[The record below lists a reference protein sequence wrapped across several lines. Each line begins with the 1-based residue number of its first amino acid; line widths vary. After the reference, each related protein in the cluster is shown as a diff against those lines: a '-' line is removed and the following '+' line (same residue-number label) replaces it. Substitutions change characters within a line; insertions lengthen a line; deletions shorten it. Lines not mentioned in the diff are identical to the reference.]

1 MNILILSASTG
12 GGHNRAANAL
22 KDFIAGYD
30 PKAEVNIIDAFEECS
45 AAINFTVV
53 KGYKT
58 LVTLTPHLFGLMYK
72 TSDKKSPLSDLVN
85 LVYTQ
90 CARKLQPVIE
100 GYAPDVIISCHP
112 FAGAILGYMKE
123 KKRCSAALIT
133 IVTDFLPH
141 RAYISGGIDAYITAS
156 DKGKELLHTR
166 YGVDPDRVYDYGHP
180 VYEKFYEGNGRSRA
194 EVLAE
199 LGFDPDKKTVLVM
212 AGSFGVN
219 EVLKVYE
226 SLLDIEEDYQLIVIT
241 GKNKK
246 LYEAF
251 EKMLNDDKDIVTEDE
266 PDAVKTLSEY
276 SVFRVAYNSEV
287 IPEKPKSTFH
297 RSSDRHK
304 PTRLFYFVDNVDDYM
319 HASDLIVTK
328 PGGMTTSESIACALP
343 MAVFKAYPG
352 QETQNAALLVENDI
366 GVIIPKADEA
376 KAVVGGLLQ
385 DNERLKKMKESCR
398 SYVRKHSC
406 QSIYELAKK
415 LAGRRES
422 FDESG
427 EAPLFSDN

>member
-1 MNILILSASTG
+1 MKILILTAATG

-22 KDFIAGYD
+22 KDYIAGCD
-30 PKAEVNIIDAFEECS
+30 PETEVSIIDAFEECS

-123 KKRCSAALIT
+123 KERCSAALIT

-156 DKGKELLHTR
+156 DKGRQLLHDR
-166 YGVDPDRVYDYGHP
+166 YGVELDRVYDYGHP
-180 VYEKFYEGNGRSRA
+180 VYEKFYEGNGRSRE

-199 LGFDPDKKTVLVM
+199 LGFDADKKTVLVM
-212 AGSFGVN
+212 AGSFGVS

-241 GKNKK
+241 GRNKK

-251 EKMLNDDKDIVTEDE
+251 EKMLNNDKEIVTDNE
-266 PDAVKTLSEY
+266 PEGVMSLSEEN
-276 SVFRVAYNSEV
+276 VLRIMYNSEEN
-287 IPEKPKSTFH
+287 PEKQSSTFR
-297 RSSDRHK
+297 RSTDRHK
-304 PTRLFYFVDNVDDYM
+304 PTKLFYFVDNVDDYM

-352 QETQNAALLVENDI
+352 QEAQNAALLVENDI
-366 GVIIPKADEA
+366 GVIIPKASEA
-376 KAVVGGLLQ
+376 KNVVGELLS
-385 DNERLKKMKESCR
+385 NSERLAKMKESCR
-398 SYVRKHSC
+398 GYVRKNSC
-406 QSIYELAKK
+406 QNIYELAKT
-415 LAGRRES
+415 LA
-422 FDESG
+422 
-427 EAPLFSDN
+427 AAHTDN